1 MICTAPTIPPCTN
14 EATFALLNA
23 QSRSHL
29 GCNCDAHLA
38 PLLVAKKGT
47 QPDYATGPLPAQ
59 EANPA

>member
-23 QSRSHL
+23 QTWSHL

-38 PLLVAKKGT
+38 PLLVARKGAT
-47 QPDYATGPLPAQ
+47 PDYVTGPLPVQ
-59 EANPA
+59 GENPA